1 MSAATSLRRLLRWLA
16 AAALLTGIAAALFW
30 WWAGQWQPD
39 RDRWPLQGVAVG
51 PENAP
56 LSWATLAASGAQ
68 FAYIDAIMA
77 GTQPNPGFTS
87 EHDRA
92 IAAGVRVGAVH
103 HYALC
108 RPANEQAAVFVTRVP
123 REDHGLPA
131 AVVITDDPACRSRP
145 SRALLLSEL
154 TTFLNQ
160 IETHLGKPAILA
172 PAPELD
178 SEYGIAG
185 AINRPLWVQRN
196 WREPD
201 PDAARPW
208 VVWQA
213 NDRLRSDGAN
223 GTVRRLVLNGAG
235 L

>member
-1 MSAATSLRRLLRWLA
+1 MATPFRRLLRWLLGLGFV
-16 AAALLTGIAAALFW
+16 AALGSAAFW

-56 LSWATLAASGAQ
+56 LSWDTLAATGAE
-68 FAYIDAIMA
+68 FAYIDAILA
-77 GTQPNPGFTS
+77 GTRANPAFTA

-108 RPANEQAAVFVTRVP
+108 RPANEQAAIFVMRVP
-123 REDHGLPA
+123 REAHGLPA
-131 AVVITDDPACRSRP
+131 AVVIADDPACRSRP
-145 SRALLLSEL
+145 TRALLLSEL

-172 PAPELD
+172 PAPD
-178 SEYGIAG
+178 IDTEYRISG

-196 WREPD
+196 WREPAA
-201 PDAARPW
+201 DATRPW

-213 NDRLRSDGAN
+213 NDRLRSDGAS

>member
-1 MSAATSLRRLLRWLA
+1 MNTPAPLRRALRWLGIFAILA
-16 AAALLTGIAAALFW
+16 AVVTALLW
-30 WWAGQWQPD
+30 WWAGTWQPD
-39 RDRWPLQGVAVG
+39 RERWPLQGVAVG
-51 PENAP
+51 AANTPI
-56 LSWATLAASGAQ
+56 SWDTLAATGAQ
-68 FAYIDAIMA
+68 FAYIDAIMD
-77 GTQPNPGFTS
+77 GTRPSPSFTR

-108 RPANEQAAVFVTRVP
+108 RPANVQAAAFVTSVP
-123 REDHGLPA
+123 REGYGLPPA
-131 AVVITDDPACRSRP
+131 IIIADDPDCRTRP

-172 PAPELD
+172 PATDLET
-178 SEYGIAG
+178 EYHVAD

-196 WREPD
+196 WREPS
-201 PDAARPW
+201 PDATRPW

-213 NDRLRSDGAN
+213 NDRLRSDGAS

>member
-1 MSAATSLRRLLRWLA
+1 MSSTPAWRRAARWLA
-16 AAALLTGIAAALFW
+16 LIAVAAGLLAAGLFV
-30 WWAGQWQPD
+30 WAGRWQPD
-39 RDRWPLQGVAVG
+39 TERWPLQGVAVG
-51 PENAP
+51 PTNAP
-56 LSWATLAASGAQ
+56 LSWETLAATGAQ
-68 FAYIDAIMA
+68 FAYIDAVLD
-77 GTQPNPGFTS
+77 GDRRYTGFTA

-92 IAAGVRVGAVH
+92 VAAGVRVGAVH

-108 RPANEQAAVFVTRVP
+108 RPANVQAAAFVLSVP
-123 REDHGLPA
+123 REPHGLPA
-131 AVVITDDPACRSRP
+131 AVMIADDPDCRARP

-172 PAPELD
+172 PAEDLD
-178 SEYGIAG
+178 AEYGIA
-185 AINRPLWVQRN
+185 AAVNRPLWVQRN
-196 WREPD
+196 WREPEA
-201 PDAARPW
+201 DAARPW

-213 NDRLRSDGAN
+213 NDRLRTDGAN